1 MVDRGY
7 ILNSALRA
15 STRKNNVVAL
25 SFLRALGWSIGA
37 PVGDTDDSPEW
48 SDPDVL
54 DCFANRGS
62 PMDGR
67 F

>member
-25 SFLRALGWSIGA
+25 AFLRALGWSIGA
-37 PVGDTDDSPEW
+37 PVGSVESAEDWRDSE
-48 SDPDVL
+48 L
-54 DCFANRGS
+54 LACFANHGS

>member
-25 SFLRALGWSIGA
+25 AFLRALGWSIGE
-37 PVGDTDDSPEW
+37 PVRSVESAEEW
-48 SDPDVL
+48 SDPEL
-54 DCFANRGS
+54 LACFANHGS

>member
-25 SFLRALGWSIGA
+25 AFLRALGWSIGA
-37 PVGDTDDSPEW
+37 PVGAVEELPEW

-54 DCFANRGS
+54 DCFVNRGS